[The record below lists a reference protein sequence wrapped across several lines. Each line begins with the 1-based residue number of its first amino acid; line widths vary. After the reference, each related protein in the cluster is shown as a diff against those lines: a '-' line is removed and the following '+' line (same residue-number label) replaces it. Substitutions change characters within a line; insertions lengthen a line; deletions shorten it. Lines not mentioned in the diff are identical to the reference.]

1 MRSAIST
8 GLVAKFVWLTDMAQL
23 TLATESRQTNVS
35 CLRCNQLLMRMR
47 IWRRIISRERQAG
60 LTARLRHT
68 LPKSIAYASRRIRLK
83 PLNHLRKRWWPR
95 AESNI
100 RIFALSNNI
109 KIDRLDNHPVTH
121 PVKLDFLAACALSPL

>member
-60 LTARLRHT
+60 
-68 LPKSIAYASRRIRLK
+68 
-83 PLNHLRKRWWPR
+83 
-95 AESNI
+95 
-100 RIFALSNNI
+100 
-109 KIDRLDNHPVTH
+109 
-121 PVKLDFLAACALSPL
+121 